1 MRRIKEFLINSMKG
15 ISQAGFRFPM
25 TVASLLVA
33 ASIVF
38 RLIAMDGVPSLM
50 LQKLIFT
57 FVVGA
62 VLGMV
67 AQFAVERIQK
77 LSHKRVLAYGAAVLL
92 LVSYFL
98 ILLPA
103 LEISAEITVRS
114 LVAVFALVCMVLWI
128 PSYKSEVNF
137 NLIALVH
144 FKFFF
149 TSLLYSG
156 VLSAGIAAIIGAVHI
171 LLFKVNND
179 AYAYTMTIIWVLFA
193 PVYYLSLLPNFNSD
207 SEEDQTKMERVS
219 SYPRFLDILISY
231 IAIPLI
237 SAYTLVLIA
246 YFLKILF
253 TFTWPS
259 GQVGPMVL
267 IYSIA
272 GLLIFILS
280 SLLENRFA
288 VLYRKIFPKILIP
301 VVIMQLI
308 SVGIRLNTY
317 GVTESRYYVAIF
329 GVFSIIVGVLL
340 SFSPVSKNGRIAFLA
355 AAFAII
361 SVIPPVDAFTV
372 SRMSQIQRIESIL
385 ENEGMLINGEI
396 IMKEDASE
404 YTRIEATNILNYLQR
419 SSSLKY
425 IDWLPEDFTIYR
437 DFKPTFGF
445 EPTYP
450 AYMGGDQQ
458 YFNISLDFQKPLPI
472 SGYDVL
478 LNGNAGRYMKE
489 NQMTDLVFEL
499 NAKSYRLK
507 IDKISNL
514 EVHVSIIDSRGNELV
529 GTGLH
534 EFAQGLA
541 GETTLSKEGLDPNEL
556 SFDVIEN
563 EYKMKIIF
571 QNISFAMGS
580 GSDSGVDYTIYVLF
594 ATPDS
599 K

>member
-1 MRRIKEFLINSMKG
+1 M
-15 ISQAGFRFPM
+15 
-25 TVASLLVA
+25 
-33 ASIVF
+33 
-38 RLIAMDGVPSLM
+38 
-50 LQKLIFT
+50 
-57 FVVGA
+57 
-62 VLGMV
+62 
-67 AQFAVERIQK
+67 
-77 LSHKRVLAYGAAVLL
+77 
-92 LVSYFL
+92 
-98 ILLPA
+98 
-103 LEISAEITVRS
+103 
-114 LVAVFALVCMVLWI
+114 
-128 PSYKSEVNF
+128 
-137 NLIALVH
+137 
-144 FKFFF
+144 
-149 TSLLYSG
+149 
-156 VLSAGIAAIIGAVHI
+156 
-171 LLFKVNND
+171 
-179 AYAYTMTIIWVLFA
+179 
-193 PVYYLSLLPNFNSD
+193 
-207 SEEDQTKMERVS
+207 
-219 SYPRFLDILISY
+219 
-231 IAIPLI
+231 
-237 SAYTLVLIA
+237 
-246 YFLKILF
+246 
-253 TFTWPS
+253 
-259 GQVGPMVL
+259 
-267 IYSIA
+267 
-272 GLLIFILS
+272 
-280 SLLENRFA
+280 
-288 VLYRKIFPKILIP
+288 
-301 VVIMQLI
+301 
-308 SVGIRLNTY
+308 
-317 GVTESRYYVAIF
+317 
-329 GVFSIIVGVLL
+329 
-340 SFSPVSKNGRIAFLA
+340 
-355 AAFAII
+355 
-361 SVIPPVDAFTV
+361 
-372 SRMSQIQRIESIL
+372 
-385 ENEGMLINGEI
+385 
-396 IMKEDASE
+396 
-404 YTRIEATNILNYLQR
+404 NYLQR